1 MIESGFKSRASYNGD
16 ILEPFHFFCRAR
28 PILNLMRETTATPY
42 ESAIPDITLPEA
54 IKLETLLTPTSSATA
69 RMTKTTPI
77 TTPTTQITTT
87 ITKTKT
93 TTVNWQFNCTDGN
106 WINSKWVCDGNQ
118 DCEDNSD
125 ELNCDPNENENEYKF
140 YCTNGD
146 WTNKRFLCDGQPDC
160 SDGSDEMNCMIETT
174 KMISTTRPFQP
185 EIVPENTI
193 PSEILAIDI
202 IPVTIT
208 PNKTI
213 PVIKS
218 TSISTI
224 TTTSTTTT
232 QSKIFSI
239 KDVVQYNRWKQ
250 KMPTWGVGFRILKNV

>member
-1 MIESGFKSRASYNGD
+1 MVND
-16 ILEPFHFFCRAR
+16 VLTPFPVFCRAN
-28 PILNLMRETTATPY
+28 PILKLMRETTATPY
-42 ESAIPDITLPEA
+42 ERAIPDITFSEA
-54 IKLETLLTPTSSATA
+54 IKLETILTTTSSATA

-77 TTPTTQITTT
+77 TTTTQTQTTT
-87 ITKTKT
+87 K
-93 TTVNWQFNCTDGN
+93 TVNWQFNCTDGN

-146 WTNKRFLCDGQPDC
+146 WTNKKFVCDGQPDC

-213 PVIKS
+213 PAIKS

-224 TTTSTTTT
+224 TTTSTTKT
-232 QSKIFSI
+232 QSKIFCFLGHMQGGS
-239 KDVVQYNRWKQ
+239 KLEV
-250 KMPTWGVGFRILKNV
+250 

>member
-1 MIESGFKSRASYNGD
+1 M
-16 ILEPFHFFCRAR
+16 
-28 PILNLMRETTATPY
+28 NLIRETTASPY
-42 ESAIPDITLPEA
+42 ERA
-54 IKLETLLTPTSSATA
+54 IKLETILTTSSATT
-69 RMTKTTPI
+69 RVTKTTPK
-77 TTPTTQITTT
+77 TTS
-87 ITKTKT
+87 TKT
-93 TTVNWQFNCTDGN
+93 TTVNWQFNCTNGN

-125 ELNCDPNENENEYKF
+125 ELNCDQQNENEFKF

-146 WTNKRFLCDGQPDC
+146 WTNKKFVCDGQPDC

-174 KMISTTRPFQP
+174 KMISTTRPIHP
-185 EIVPENTI
+185 EIVPENII
-193 PSEILAIDI
+193 PSEILGNDI
-202 IPVTIT
+202 IPVDIA